1 MFCFASDNKMMNE
14 EAVASIIINKLAK
27 SGISLNHEDGLD
39 AIRDYFADRDVE
51 DSYSDDDDNDH
62 FATNTSDS
70 VLVDATQNDEPSDVR
85 HIVVTEYKMPEISN
99 VFVELLNDSEEEIV
113 LSYLQDGCGC
123 HLGPNNTNCE
133 GKSVAFSCF

>member
-14 EAVASIIINKLAK
+14 DAVASIINKLAK

-85 HIVVTEYKMPEISN
+85 DIVK
-99 VFVELLNDSEEEIV
+99 
-113 LSYLQDGCGC
+113 C
-123 HLGPNNTNCE
+123 
-133 GKSVAFSCF
+133 